1 MHAHMAV
8 PSQGCHWRRGTETGE
23 EKGVEERR
31 RMRRKRGRGEGDVPL
46 LHTDAALPA
55 KTAQP
60 VGCPEGACLATLGGT
75 AT

>member
-1 MHAHMAV
+1 
-8 PSQGCHWRRGTETGE
+8 
-23 EKGVEERR
+23 
-31 RMRRKRGRGEGDVPL
+31 MRRKRGRGEGDVPL

-60 VGCPEGACLATLGGT
+60 VGCPESACLATLGGI

>member
-1 MHAHMAV
+1 
-8 PSQGCHWRRGTETGE
+8 
-23 EKGVEERR
+23 
-31 RMRRKRGRGEGDVPL
+31 MRRKRGRGEGDVPL

-60 VGCPEGACLATLGGT
+60 VGCPESACLATLGGT